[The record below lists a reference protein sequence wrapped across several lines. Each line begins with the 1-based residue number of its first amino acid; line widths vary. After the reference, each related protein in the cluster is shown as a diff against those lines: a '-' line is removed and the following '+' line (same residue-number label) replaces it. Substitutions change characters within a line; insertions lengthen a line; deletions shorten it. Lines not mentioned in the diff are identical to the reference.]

1 MEQGAPSGPPTAPG
15 TDTPR
20 RPPVL
25 LASGGLLRADG
36 GGVKQRPRSS

>member
-25 LASGGLLRADG
+25 LHRAASSGQMEAG
-36 GGVKQRPRSS
+36 